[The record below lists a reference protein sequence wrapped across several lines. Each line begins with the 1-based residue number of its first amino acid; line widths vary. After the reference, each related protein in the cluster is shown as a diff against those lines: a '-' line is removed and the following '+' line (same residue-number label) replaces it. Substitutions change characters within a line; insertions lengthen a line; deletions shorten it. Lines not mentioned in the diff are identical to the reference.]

1 MVVAIG
7 ENESNN
13 EVEKTPIASSLSE
26 DKSKKYRITVEPLG
40 FLVLTASIIQVR
52 YNMCCQVQKISI
64 NFSSSSRSLR
74 RIYFST
80 KSAPLISILT
90 LPCAILV
97 VILAAKISS

>member
-1 MVVAIG
+1 MVAAIG

-52 YNMCCQVQKISI
+52 YKYVL
-64 NFSSSSRSLR
+64 SSSENFNQFF
-74 RIYFST
+74 I
-80 KSAPLISILT
+80 
-90 LPCAILV
+90 V
-97 VILAAKISS
+97 